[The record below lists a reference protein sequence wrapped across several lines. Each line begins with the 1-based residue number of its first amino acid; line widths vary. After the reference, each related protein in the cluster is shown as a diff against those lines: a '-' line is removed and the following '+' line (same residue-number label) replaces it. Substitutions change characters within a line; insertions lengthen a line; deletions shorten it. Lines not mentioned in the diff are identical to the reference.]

1 MTDRP
6 LAAGILVTGVRA
18 RRRVAKAQR
27 LRHVAGAA
35 LNRPGEAAVA
45 DAHELAVPLVRGRQP
60 DLHVDQRVRGWL
72 EHELDTAVRG
82 NRGWRCRCTATAWTG
97 CRRAAALW
105 TIGGA
110 TSAGALA
117 VATPSTRRG
126 PAASTSAAASCC
138 GRRRGPFGN
147 QLGARNRCLVELQ

>member
-6 LAAGILVTGVRA
+6 LAAGTLVTRVRP

-27 LRHVAGAA
+27 LRHVARAA

-45 DAHELAVPLVRGRQP
+45 DAHELAVPLVRSRQP
-60 DLHVDQRVRGWL
+60 DLHVDQRVGGWP
-72 EHELDTAVRG
+72 EHELDAAVRG
-82 NRGWRCRCTATAWTG
+82 NRGWRGRWTATARTG

-105 TIGGA
+105 TIGGT

-117 VATPSTRRG
+117 VATPSITAATRRG
-126 PAASTSAAASCC
+126 PAASASAASCC
-138 GRRRGPFGN
+138 GRRQIGR
-147 QLGARNRCLVELQ
+147 AHV